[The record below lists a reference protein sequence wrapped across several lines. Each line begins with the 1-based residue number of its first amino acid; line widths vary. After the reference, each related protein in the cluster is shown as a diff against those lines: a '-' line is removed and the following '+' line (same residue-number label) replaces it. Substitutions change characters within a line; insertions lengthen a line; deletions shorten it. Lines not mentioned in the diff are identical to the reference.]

1 MKTNLSGV
9 FVSTKL
15 DGSLIPYLE
24 GYRIVEFIGY
34 LQDQKVLYLN
44 PENKEPV
51 IKYLNKFLDTL

>member
-1 MKTNLSGV
+1 MKTNLNGV

-44 PENKEPV
+44 PENKNPV
-51 IKYLNKFLDTL
+51 IEYLNKFLDTL